1 MVEAMTSFDDQIVLS
16 ENWGSLI
23 ESDEIGVETI
33 SNVRAKI
40 SIAPLESGYG
50 LTIGNA
56 LRRVMLS
63 SIYGAAI
70 TMLKMDGVSHEF
82 SVMKGV
88 KEDVMTL
95 ILNLKEVVF
104 KVNSPNVKKEVL
116 HIYAIGNGPVFASA
130 IVEKGAFSVV
140 NKDFVICNLSGN
152 VEFNAEIT
160 VEVNKGYIMA
170 GKKKDIH
177 ASFDNVVLIDSVH
190 TPVKNVSFDVQDS
203 RVGNVTNYDRLVL
216 DITTD
221 GSISPELALSISAKI
236 LIKKFQSL
244 VFFKDMSDEKV
255 DVVNSVEK
263 SQFMQVLHDKVD
275 DLELSVRSFNCL
287 QLAGIV
293 LLGDL
298 VTKTESE
305 LLKMPNFGR
314 KSLNEIKNALQLKSL
329 SLDMSVPSWV
339 SSVS

>member
-33 SNVRAKI
+33 SSVRAKI